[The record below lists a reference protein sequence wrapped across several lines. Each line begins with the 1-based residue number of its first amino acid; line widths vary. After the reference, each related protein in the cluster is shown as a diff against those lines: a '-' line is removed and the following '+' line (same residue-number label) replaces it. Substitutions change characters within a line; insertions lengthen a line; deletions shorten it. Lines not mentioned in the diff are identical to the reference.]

1 MNLKFNERLTLGNGR
16 LFAAL
21 VSRREASIL
30 DSTSLTI
37 LLQGYILVGAT
48 PPVEGATARGPALRA
63 DQVAAVKGGGLAA
76 PLEQLRR
83 KLWVAAERLLAKPD
97 VLRSCIR
104 EVGYVQGSLTRQ

>member
-21 VSRREASIL
+21 VYRREASIL
-30 DSTSLTI
+30 DSTNLTI

-97 VLRSCIR
+97 VLRSCIG